1 MYYAIIILI
10 FILLSISGSAC
21 RIQWTRIRDNHRK
34 AMNLRKT
41 KSGQASSK
49 MKPPKYHL
57 ELQFLTPYLNDS
69 EHRMSN
75 IAPSP
80 GYLEDEE
87 SDGEP
92 EPTFAVPVPT
102 PSPATSDA
110 QSLCSNSSTHGKRK
124 KTSGS
129 STPQHTTALVLE
141 KYLKSKELKSPSQSD
156 TLTNFFVNMAQ
167 TVKTF
172 PLQDQIYI
180 KGQLFQMVNGT
191 EMRLLQERD
200 QNNRVHP
207 IDVLQQNATSEED
220 ATQHSIMQLL

>member
-124 KTSGS
+124 KNFRIFHATTHNSIGFGKI
-129 STPQHTTALVLE
+129 PQE
-141 KYLKSKELKSPSQSD
+141 QG
-156 TLTNFFVNMAQ
+156 AQ
-167 TVKTF
+167 
-172 PLQDQIYI
+172 II
-180 KGQLFQMVNGT
+180 
-191 EMRLLQERD
+191 
-200 QNNRVHP
+200 
-207 IDVLQQNATSEED
+207 
-220 ATQHSIMQLL
+220 